1 MLHKVIALN
10 LYILT
15 IKGRIYPLYRQGV
28 QSLSVDG
35 YFLGAEA
42 QAVFAP
48 RTPGT
53 SSSRN
58 QNSKPK
64 INFGTQNLKFLTHLW
79 YNINMGDGVPLYQ
92 YYLKEVNC

>member
-28 QSLSVDG
+28 KVYLLAGIV
-35 YFLGAEA
+35 LGAKA

-48 RTPGT
+48 ATPDT
-53 SSSRN
+53 FSSRN
-58 QNSKPK
+58 QNSEIKIPNPK
-64 INFGTQNLKFLTHLW
+64 FEIS
-79 YNINMGDGVPLYQ
+79 YPPV
-92 YYLKEVNC
+92 V

>member
-35 YFLGAEA
+35 
-42 QAVFAP
+42 VFFRRRSTGSFRPAHP
-48 RTPGT
+48 WYILLTK
-53 SSSRN
+53 
-58 QNSKPK
+58 SK
-64 INFGTQNLKFLTHLW
+64 FQTQNKFW
-79 YNINMGDGVPLYQ
+79 NPKFEISYPPV
-92 YYLKEVNC
+92 V